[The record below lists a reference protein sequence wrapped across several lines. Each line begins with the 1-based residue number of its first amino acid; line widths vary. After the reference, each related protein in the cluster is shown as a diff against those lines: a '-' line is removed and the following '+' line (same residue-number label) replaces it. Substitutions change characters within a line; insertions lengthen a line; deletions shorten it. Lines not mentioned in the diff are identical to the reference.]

1 MIQRIQS
8 IYLFLAAIFV
18 SLIAIL
24 KISTISDQNQTED
37 LFYWSILGSEGA
49 GAWVLTVTVPLAM
62 ILFLFTILQ
71 YKNRILQLRLSKL
84 IYLLLAGI
92 VIGIY
97 LSTSS
102 VLDGMQEGAIQI
114 RGVAYYLPLG
124 ALVLNFLASRSIM
137 KDERLIKSLDRLR

>member
-8 IYLFLAAIFV
+8 LYLFLAAIFV
-18 SLIAIL
+18 ALIGIL
-24 KISTISDQNQTED
+24 KISTISNETQTAD

-62 ILFLFTILQ
+62 ILFLFTIFQ
-71 YKNRILQLRLSKL
+71 YKNRILQLKLSKL

-97 LSTSS
+97 LTTSS
-102 VLDGMQEGAIQI
+102 VIDGMQEGAIQV
-114 RGVAYYLPLG
+114 RGVAYYLPLS
-124 ALVLNFLASRSIM
+124 ALVLNFLASRAIM
-137 KDERLIKSLDRLR
+137 KDESLIKSIDRLR

>member
-8 IYLFLAAIFV
+8 FYLFLAAIFV
-18 SLIAIL
+18 ALIAVL
-24 KISTISDQNQTED
+24 KISTISDENQTAD

-62 ILFLFTILQ
+62 ILFLVTIFQ
-71 YKNRILQLRLSKL
+71 YKNRILQLKLSKL

-92 VIGIY
+92 VTGIY

-102 VLDGMQEGAIQI
+102 VLDGMQEGAIQV
-114 RGVAYYLPLG
+114 RGVAYYLPLV

-137 KDERLIKSLDRLR
+137 KDERLIKSVDRLR